1 MKFTSTSGRA
11 QVEITGR
18 EALSLALALFGY
30 MTAIKGNPEMQ
41 AEFEI
46 LQSVTRKLSTITD
59 DEVRDRANKAKLN

>member
-18 EALSLALALFGY
+18 EALSLALALFCY
-30 MTAIKGNPEMQ
+30 MTAIKGDPEMQ

-59 DEVRDRANKAKLN
+59 DEVRDRAGKAKLN